1 MRSNRQRHASPFRTT
16 PVERAA
22 IVAKPEGSV
31 APRTRNWLALPL
43 ALACSV
49 GALLG
54 SGCRAEQ
61 QWPLWEQYTQHF
73 IDDQGRVID
82 HNSQERTT
90 SEGQGYALFF
100 SLVDNDRPRFDKLL
114 HWTEANLAAGDL
126 TERLPG
132 WNWGKAPDGNWRI
145 LDPNPAADAD
155 LWIAYSLLEAGRL
168 WHDERYERIGTA
180 MATRISHEEVAL
192 IPGLGTTL
200 IAGAHGFHPDP
211 ASWIVN
217 PSYLPPP
224 LLVRMAQL
232 DPAGPWASILASL
245 KPLLAR
251 GSGAGYAMDWVAAG
265 TTIAPSETPAQLAA
279 GVKDQ
284 PAIGSYDA
292 IRVYLWLGISDASTP
307 GLHDLLGDVSGMA
320 TYLQSQP
327 IPPERVD
334 GAGKVLGPNGPAGF
348 SAAVFPYLIAKGMS
362 AQAKAQLDRAMGTRN
377 PATGLIGHGE
387 YYDQNLALFATGWS
401 EERYRFDREGRLKM
415 RWK

>member
-1 MRSNRQRHASPFRTT
+1 VAELKVLAPAQEVKTGVAART
-16 PVERAA
+16 PVERARA
-22 IVAKPEGSV
+22 RS
-31 APRTRNWLALPL
+31 WLALPL

-54 SGCRAEQ
+54 SGCRAEP
-61 QWPLWEQYTQHF
+61 QWPLWDQYTQHF

-114 HWTEANLAAGDL
+114 RWTEANLAAGDL

-132 WNWGKAPDGNWRI
+132 WNWGKAPDGNWRM

-168 WHDERYERIGTA
+168 WHDERYEKIGTA

-192 IPGLGTTL
+192 I
-200 IAGAHGFHPDP
+200 AGAHGFHPDP
-211 ASWIVN
+211 ATWIVN

-224 LLVRMAQL
+224 LLVRMAEL

-265 TTIAPSETPAQLAA
+265 ATIAPSETPAQLAA

-284 PAIGSYDA
+284 PSLGSYDA

-320 TYLQSQP
+320 TYLQTQAV
-327 IPPERVD
+327 PPERVD
-334 GAGKVLGPNGPAGF
+334 SAGQVHGPAGF
-348 SAAVFPYLIAKGMS
+348 SAAVFPYLMAKGMS
-362 AQAKAQLDRAMGTRN
+362 AQAKAQLDRAMGTKN

-401 EERYRFDREGRLKM
+401 EERYRFDREGRLRVK
-415 RWK
+415 WK